1 MPRVSAD
8 GLASDFGWSVSLTD
22 HVGSIALS
30 PDGER
35 VAAVGTTGPIA
46 IIAIADGEVITT
58 IDAHAS
64 AATTIAWNPRT
75 GFLASGGQD
84 GKVNEWSAE
93 GAPRWST
100 LVQTAWV
107 EALTWDR
114 QGRNLA
120 AASGRSLA
128 MLDADGATRW
138 SADDDV
144 STITD
149 LAWHPEGNALA
160 SIAYGGIALREAT
173 GPNPTRRVAWTGSG
187 LCLAWSPD
195 GRFIAAGDQDATVY
209 IIFAKTG
216 RKLQMWGFPR
226 KVRELAWNRSGR
238 WLATGGGDTPTVWD
252 TSGKNGPEGRAP
264 ISLEGH
270 EGTVRALAWSP
281 TDDILASGCDDG
293 IVHLW
298 SPSSREDPV
307 ATVELSDAI
316 TAISWL
322 LNGSG
327 LLIGDADGELRFLDL
342 RR

>member
-226 KVRELAWNRSGR
+226 KVRSSPGIAAVDGSPPAEVTLRRYGTPRERMDPKDACRYRWRDTRGPCAPSPGRPPTTSSPQDATMGSCTSGR
-238 WLATGGGDTPTVWD
+238 
-252 TSGKNGPEGRAP
+252 RAHAR
-264 ISLEGH
+264 I
-270 EGTVRALAWSP
+270 R
-281 TDDILASGCDDG
+281 
-293 IVHLW
+293 
-298 SPSSREDPV
+298 
-307 ATVELSDAI
+307 
-316 TAISWL
+316 
-322 LNGSG
+322 
-327 LLIGDADGELRFLDL
+327 
-342 RR
+342 